1 MDHELPET
9 EDTCSDNNSGTT
21 GTVERNSAGKELET
35 QRVKKSDD
43 TRSTGT
49 VEQDITHTSG
59 FAQHPVANDVD
70 LPESAGQP
78 RPINSKQEIQ
88 KNIIMVRKKGLKADH
103 HVSAIIDNAVSC
115 RQEYLEECL
124 QHIRSQ
130 IPTMEAGAEPMQD
143 DLGQGKPE
151 ENLDELL
158 HQVCPPVYQGTHN
171 FLVFVAAL
179 EHE

>member
-21 GTVERNSAGKELET
+21 GTVERNSAGKERET

-49 VEQDITHTSG
+49 VEQDITHTFG
-59 FAQHPVANDVD
+59 FAQHPVSNDVD

-88 KNIIMVRKKGLKADH
+88 KNIIMVRKKSLKADY
-103 HVSAIIDNAVSC
+103 HVPADIINNAVSC

-143 DLGQGKPE
+143 DLVQGKPE

-158 HQVCPPVYQGTHN
+158 HQVCQGTHK

>member
-1 MDHELPET
+1 MDHELPDT

-21 GTVERNSAGKELET
+21 GTVVRNSAGQEQETQT

-43 TRSTGT
+43 VRSAGT

-59 FAQHPVANDVD
+59 FAQHPVANDAI
-70 LPESAGQP
+70 LPGSAGQP

-88 KNIIMVRKKGLKADH
+88 KNVIMVRKKSLKTDRHMPAD
-103 HVSAIIDNAVSC
+103 SIDNAVFC

-130 IPTMEAGAEPMQD
+130 IPTMEAGAQSMQD

-158 HQVCPPVYQGTHN
+158 HQVCPPIYQGTYCFCG
-171 FLVFVAAL
+171 FL
-179 EHE
+179 